1 MDKGNG
7 LPDEYIDQAYSY
19 IPNTNPNI
27 SLPLKKKKIRQY
39 VITNS
44 DIFIEREL
52 DYECGM
58 TLEDIID
65 PDYNGE
71 EEPEIQYFFD
81 PPKKDP
87 DDTPARRRFYR
98 DMGNSEEEIEQLIKE
113 YICDR
118 DNGLHGS
125 LTVEMT
131 EDDKKAMKEYNKF
144 MKKHYK

>member
-1 MDKGNG
+1 MLGIRKHNQDMFIFIVYSEMDKGNG

-81 PPKKDP
+81 PPNCIVTGKQIGR
-87 DDTPARRRFYR
+87 A
-98 DMGNSEEEIEQLIKE
+98 
-113 YICDR
+113 
-118 DNGLHGS
+118 H
-125 LTVEMT
+125 V
-131 EDDKKAMKEYNKF
+131 
-144 MKKHYK
+144 